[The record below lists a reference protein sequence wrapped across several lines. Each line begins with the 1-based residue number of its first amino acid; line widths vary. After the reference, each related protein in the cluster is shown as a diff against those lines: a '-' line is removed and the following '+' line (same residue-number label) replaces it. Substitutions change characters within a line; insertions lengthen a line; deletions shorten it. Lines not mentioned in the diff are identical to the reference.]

1 MHIITGINSAIRVT
15 FLLMAPYL
23 LLGMLLA
30 GMLHVL
36 VSRSFVFNHLGKK
49 GFWSVVKA
57 TLIGV
62 PLPLCS
68 CGVLPLAVSF
78 RKSGASKGATTAF
91 LISTPQTG
99 IDSILA
105 TGGMLGLPFAI
116 FRPIAAF
123 VMGIAGGV
131 IADVFSDAEKP
142 HDVPGNDS
150 STGCALCPATVIHRH
165 SVMEKISGMLK
176 YALRDFPDDI
186 TIHLIIG
193 IIIAGLISYCIP
205 GDLFSRYLKNDF
217 LAMLVMIVIGAP
229 LYICATASIPIAA
242 ALMLKGASAGAAFV
256 FLTVGP
262 ATNAAALILIAHALG
277 KKIAGLYLMTII
289 ILSIIAGY
297 ILNFI
302 FSITKYSFPRFAH
315 HHHHMESFGFWT
327 LSIGLFF
334 LTVLLMSLYRTHL
347 KPMTLRIKN
356 KLTMRDQA
364 NSASYRLT
372 ISGMSCRKC
381 SEKIRTAVLSVA
393 GVSAVKIDLDAK
405 TATVEG
411 SADISGVREAIV
423 RAGYGVDE
431 IKKNVVMQKNRKSA

>member
-1 MHIITGINSAIRVT
+1 MEIITGINSAIQTT
-15 FLLMAPYL
+15 FFLMAPYL

-49 GFWSVVKA
+49 GLWSVVKA
-57 TLIGV
+57 TLFGV

-68 CGVLPLAVSF
+68 CGVLPLAMSF

-105 TGGMLGLPFAI
+105 TCGMLGLPFAI

-123 VMGIAGGV
+123 VIGIVGGV
-131 IADVFSDAEKP
+131 IADVFSDAEEP
-142 HDVPGNDS
+142 HDVHNNDAS
-150 STGCALCPATVIHRH
+150 SGCALCPATRLHKH
-165 SVMEKISGMLK
+165 SLIEKITGMLR
-176 YALRDFPDDI
+176 YSLRDFPDDI
-186 TIHLIIG
+186 TLHLIIG
-193 IIIAGLISYCIP
+193 IIIAGLISYFIP
-205 GDLFSRYLKNDF
+205 NDLFTRYLHNDF
-217 LAMLVMIVIGAP
+217 LSMLVMIVIGAP

-262 ATNAAALILIAHALG
+262 ATNAAAIILIAHALG
-277 KKIAGLYLMTII
+277 KKIAGLYLLTII
-289 ILSIIAGY
+289 IMSIIAGY

-302 FSITKYSFPRFAH
+302 FSITKYSFPRAAY
-315 HHHHMESFGFWT
+315 HHHHMESIGFWT

-334 LTVLLMSLYRTHL
+334 LAVLMLSLYRTHL
-347 KPMTLRIKN
+347 KPMILRIKN
-356 KLTMRDQA
+356 KLTMRDRA
-364 NSASYRLT
+364 NFTSYRLT
-372 ISGMSCRKC
+372 INGMSCRKC

-393 GVSAVKIDLDAK
+393 GVSAVKIDLAAK
-405 TATVEG
+405 TATVQG
-411 SADISGVREAIV
+411 SADIAGVREAIV

-431 IKKNVVMQKNRKSA
+431 TGAEEGIG

>member
-1 MHIITGINSAIRVT
+1 MEIITGINSAVQTT

-105 TGGMLGLPFAI
+105 TCGMLGLPFAI

-123 VMGIAGGV
+123 VMGIVGGV
-131 IADVFSDAEKP
+131 IADIFSDGEEP
-142 HDVPGNDS
+142 HNVDGNDS
-150 STGCALCPATVIHRH
+150 SSGCALCPVTRLHKH
-165 SVMEKISGMLK
+165 SLMENISGMLK
-176 YALRDFPDDI
+176 YALHDFPDDI

-193 IIIAGLISYCIP
+193 IIIAGLISYFIP
-205 GDLFSRYLKNDF
+205 NDLFSRYLHNDF

-242 ALMLKGASAGAAFV
+242 ALMFKGASAGAAFV

-262 ATNAAALILIAHALG
+262 ATNAASIILIAHALG
-277 KKIAGLYLMTII
+277 KKIAGLYLLTII
-289 ILSIIAGY
+289 IMSIIAGY

-302 FSITKYSFPRFAH
+302 LSITKYSFPRIAH
-315 HHHHMESFGFWT
+315 QHHHMKSVGFWT
-327 LSIGLFF
+327 LSIGMFF
-334 LTVLLMSLYRTHL
+334 LVVLMLSLYRTHL
-347 KPMTLRIKN
+347 KPRILKIKN

-364 NSASYRLT
+364 KSASYRLA

-381 SEKIRTAVLSVA
+381 SKKIRTAVLSVA
-393 GVSAVKIDLDAK
+393 GVSAVKIDLAAK
-405 TATVEG
+405 TVMVEG
-411 SADISGVREAIV
+411 SANIAEVREAII

-431 IKKNVVMQKNRKSA
+431 TGNKNDKE